1 MAEFRVFVPAA
12 NGFASA
18 YENPPPGRYNVGG
31 EGERGAAVS
40 IFNSAGVKIAGP
52 FFVNDADQWRG
63 DIVIDKSMIQ
73 PPPSPNPNSVAGTVH
88 LKATQQSHTSPVAEY
103 GWSFYVL

>member
-1 MAEFRVFVPAA
+1 MDEFRVFVPAA

-18 YENPPPGRYNVGG
+18 YTNPPPGRYHVGG
-31 EGERGAAVS
+31 EGERGATVS
-40 IFNSAGVKIAGP
+40 IFNSAGVQIAGP
-52 FFVNDADQWRG
+52 FYVNAGKQWSG

-73 PPPSPNPNSVAGTVH
+73 PPPSPNPNSVTGTVH
-88 LKATQQSHTSPVAEY
+88 LKAKYKSPTGQDDEY